1 MAAQI
6 FTLRPKRDVTTA
18 RQTCELA
25 NLGVTTV
32 TTHPKRRDQ
41 GRLRTTDTR
50 PGVGG
55 GHRPHRIVTP
65 QSPSSN
71 TSSRA
76 HKVSNHGAKTAWME
90 VAQSSENYSQ
100 IKIWKSPWADIL
112 GDQRNLHQ
120 CRLTCDHSTPC
131 HRLDLRHRTRSQNVS
146 DSNAITH
153 TFLLTFSMCASV
165 CVCVWDQTSKP
176 VWHNTS
182 RVSLWLCN
190 QNFRPFATC
199 CHCFFSIKYTFSTF
213 KMKTLH

>member
-1 MAAQI
+1 MRLNWFAEPVVFFFLLFLVAAQI
-6 FTLRPKRDVTTA
+6 FTLRPKLDVTTA

-90 VAQSSENYSQ
+90 VAKSSENYSQ

-165 CVCVWDQTSKP
+165 CVCVWPD
-176 VWHNTS
+176 
-182 RVSLWLCN
+182 L
-190 QNFRPFATC
+190 
-199 CHCFFSIKYTFSTF
+199 
-213 KMKTLH
+213 